1 MEKIINYI
9 VGIIVLTNLYYLNNL
24 IGIPRDVLI
33 ILTFLISLFYF
44 IRNWSNKILSLLG
57 VKFTLSLFL
66 LSLILFSL
74 NSLFFEYEFYSNDM
88 LRIFLYTFYFGW
100 TFSLYKDNK
109 EHFQKYLIRL
119 LELILIIVIIM
130 TYFEY
135 FLYDSFKILI
145 SEEFIDLGNDRRIAL
160 TFMDANSCAGA
171 IIVFSFLYLNL
182 NGISFKSLFYFIIS
196 LLIIN
201 LTGSRMGFIL
211 IAISILPYLKVIFS
225 KFNIGKIALSTG
237 LMVMFGLLFSIN
249 SNFFTFEKKE
259 LSISIFDRMFTE
271 DEKSA
276 ASTDQRIESIS
287 NGFKASTLSNLI
299 LPPGNFY
306 FRSKW
311 ERVVAARHYPHSS
324 FIYMLVEYGIYLL
337 WPLFFTY
344 LLYKKS
350 KQTKLKILFFLLM
363 VELLFLPNTVYYSTI
378 FLIFFYIEMQ
388 YEFSRNFTLLKE

>member
-33 ILTFLISLFYF
+33 ILTLLISLFYF
-44 IRNWSNKILSLLG
+44 IRNWSNKMRSLLG

-74 NSLFFEYEFYSNDM
+74 NSLVFEYEFYPNDM

-119 LELILIIVIIM
+119 LEWILIIVIIM
-130 TYFEY
+130 TCFEY

-160 TFMDANSCAGA
+160 TFMDPNSCSAA
-171 IIVFSFLYLNL
+171 LIVFLLIYINL
-182 NGISFKSLFYFIIS
+182 NGIKFKSMIYLLITI
-196 LLIIN
+196 LIIN
-201 LTGSRMGFIL
+201 LTGSRMGLIL
-211 IAISILPYLKVIFS
+211 LIISFFPLIKPLIQKANFVKIIVGLGFMTTIGLLLSLNSGFS
-225 KFNIGKIALSTG
+225 TINENELST
-237 LMVMFGLLFSIN
+237 
-249 SNFFTFEKKE
+249 
-259 LSISIFDRMFTE
+259 SIFDRMFTE
-271 DEKSA
+271 DQKSSR
-276 ASTDQRIESIS
+276 STDQRIESIKNGIEAS
-287 NGFKASTLSNLI
+287 NFSNLI
-299 LPPGNFY
+299 LPPGNFN

-311 ERVVAARHYPHSS
+311 EKVVDARHYPHSS
-324 FIYMLVEYGIYLL
+324 FIYMLVEYGLYFI
-337 WPLFFTY
+337 WPLIFVY

-350 KQTKLKILFFLLM
+350 KQINFKLLYLILLVELFFL
-363 VELLFLPNTVYYSTI
+363 PNAIYYSTF

-388 YEFSRNFTLLKE
+388 YEFSRNFTFLKE